1 MRELF
6 NWCYDADI
14 QLVFTATR
22 LPHQIT
28 DLSLGLRSRLGWGLI
43 TRIREP
49 DIDGCHHVLQSFLDT
64 NKVPISQDICRYL
77 AEQGPLNFHDIKDF
91 VEKLQEIVE
100 QEGSLP
106 NLRER
111 SLSMQPDGTPRP
123 ERLSL
128 QAIQKEVCLAYNISP
143 EALPGATKSRPMVIA
158 RQVGMYLARKL
169 TGSTYATIGSSFGG
183 RDHSTVIYACR
194 KVRAEM
200 RRNRT
205 FAERIVE
212 IEKNLLE
219 AYREESFVDPRK

>member
-1 MRELF
+1 M
-6 NWCYDADI
+6 
-14 QLVFTATR
+14 
-22 LPHQIT
+22 
-28 DLSLGLRSRLGWGLI
+28 
-43 TRIREP
+43 
-49 DIDGCHHVLQSFLDT
+49 
-64 NKVPISQDICRYL
+64 PISQDICRYL

-100 QEGSLP
+100 KEGSLP

-111 SLSMQPDGTPRP
+111 SLGIQPDGTPRP
-123 ERLSL
+123 ERLSI
-128 QAIQKEVCLAYNISP
+128 QAIQKEVCVAYNVSP
-143 EALPGATKSRPMVIA
+143 EALPGATKSRPIVIA

-169 TGSTYATIGSSFGG
+169 TGCTYATIGSSFGG

-212 IEKNLLE
+212 IEKKLLE
-219 AYREESFVDPRK
+219 AYREESDANSSN